1 LYVTT
6 VSGGQGFDGLYASGN
21 GTVFRLAN
29 PFPPL
34 PPLIT
39 HQPAN
44 QVVPAGASVTF
55 SIAAS
60 GSPPLSYSWQRNGTS
75 IPGANLPTYT
85 LTNAQFADSG
95 SVFACEVSSPYGS
108 ADSLNGILS
117 VIPSSLVQ
125 NGGFELGTFADWTTG
140 GNIIGSFVTS
150 DGNFVHA
157 GSYAAKLGPVGAPG
171 YLSQILT
178 TIPGDT
184 YQISCWV
191 ISDGHNP
198 NFFSISWNG
207 VNILDEL
214 NITDTGWTSLQVQT
228 TTTNTTSVL
237 TLGFQDDPG
246 FLGLDDVAV
255 YDLGANL
262 GTGTGTGPNP
272 TTLQAATLASGMISF
287 SWAAQA
293 GQVFQVQ
300 ASPSL
305 DQPDW
310 VPVGSPINVTNTIT
324 TVFEPINTSSQQY
337 YRIVQVQN

>member
-1 LYVTT
+1 MTTNSGFTSLFSFDEINGAKPCSALLQAADGNFYGTTEEGGTNGYGTIFSVATNGVLTALFSFADGNGAYPQAGLTPGPGGNFYGATTAGGTQNHGTLFICSPKGLLATLYSFGGLDGSAPSATLLQGVDGNIYGTTPGGGPYGNGTAFCLLTNGIFTNLFSFSGPNGSFPSGSLTQDNNSNLYITT

-117 VIPSSLVQ
+117 VIPSSSVQ
-125 NGGFELGTFADWTTG
+125 NGGFNWARSPTG
-140 GNIIGSFVTS
+140 QR
-150 DGNFVHA
+150 A
-157 GSYAAKLGPVGAPG
+157 E
-171 YLSQILT
+171 IL
-178 TIPGDT
+178 
-184 YQISCWV
+184 
-191 ISDGHNP
+191 
-198 NFFSISWNG
+198 
-207 VNILDEL
+207 
-214 NITDTGWTSLQVQT
+214 
-228 TTTNTTSVL
+228 
-237 TLGFQDDPG
+237 
-246 FLGLDDVAV
+246 
-255 YDLGANL
+255 
-262 GTGTGTGPNP
+262 
-272 TTLQAATLASGMISF
+272 
-287 SWAAQA
+287 
-293 GQVFQVQ
+293 
-300 ASPSL
+300 
-305 DQPDW
+305 
-310 VPVGSPINVTNTIT
+310 
-324 TVFEPINTSSQQY
+324 
-337 YRIVQVQN
+337 